1 MPSESVFYLTGIFLL
16 FGLLVY
22 IYLNFFESDK
32 SESINA
38 DYLTGLKYLLDEE
51 SDKAINIFSNLIE
64 IDDETIQTHLAL
76 GVLFR
81 KQGRVDLSLIHIS
94 EPTRRS

>member
-1 MPSESVFYLTGIFLL
+1 MPSESVFYLTGVFLF

-64 IDDETIQTHLAL
+64 I
-76 GVLFR
+76 
-81 KQGRVDLSLIHIS
+81 K
-94 EPTRRS
+94 

>member
-32 SESINA
+32 SDNINP

-51 SDKAINIFSNLIE
+51 SDKAINIFSNLI
-64 IDDETIQTHLAL
+64 
-76 GVLFR
+76 
-81 KQGRVDLSLIHIS
+81 
-94 EPTRRS
+94 